1 MCKICSFII
10 RIFQALLLYIINP
23 FDTQIYRKTRNL
35 CDICSFISLYFI
47 YQHIYHVSNVFL
59 THNICVS
66 NIWTYERMN
75 FTWFSLLICYMLNL
89 WCAPLNLHSVSKMMF
104 LFFAL
109 NLIKFFNTN
118 SLFIFFITHYN
129 PYMFIIIN
137 ISHSRKKWFL
147 FLFHHFIK
155 ICHVG

>member
-1 MCKICSFII
+1 
-10 RIFQALLLYIINP
+10 
-23 FDTQIYRKTRNL
+23 
-35 CDICSFISLYFI
+35 
-47 YQHIYHVSNVFL
+47 
-59 THNICVS
+59 
-66 NIWTYERMN
+66 
-75 FTWFSLLICYMLNL
+75 
-89 WCAPLNLHSVSKMMF
+89 
-104 LFFAL
+104 
-109 NLIKFFNTN
+109 LIKFFNTN